1 MEVGKIATNIL
12 KRSVLR
18 QIKIRREEVVNG
30 AGIGKDCAVFA
41 FPDSTVTVSCVQEA
55 ALAAPVTASHVSNA
69 AEETVLPGSEDTG
82 KLHMTGQPYL
92 EGQPCFTDQP
102 FSGKRLCHGEFRTLS
117 RLIQKCANNL
127 AAQGAEPIAVLVTLL
142 LPEGLEE
149 PDLKGI
155 MAEAEKVCGHL
166 HMQIA
171 GGQTR
176 VTAAVTVPYG
186 VVTGIG
192 NIPEKVYNSLKT
204 PAPGQ
209 DVVISKW
216 IGLEGTAYLAKQ
228 YREKL
233 LERYPSWLVEEA
245 ASFDR
250 FLSVIPEAATA
261 VKSGVCAMHDVS
273 EGGIFGALWEL
284 AEGAGVGLT
293 IDLKK
298 LPLRQET
305 VEVCEC
311 CNVNPYELLSGGC
324 LLMTSED
331 GAMLVSALKAAGIP
345 AVVVG
350 KVTDSND
357 RILINEDE
365 IRYMDRPQRDGIYSV
380 N

>member
-1 MEVGKIATNIL
+1 MEVGKISTNIL

-18 QIKIRREEVVNG
+18 QIKIRREEMVNG

-41 FPDSTVTVSCVQEA
+41 FPDGTLTVSCVQEA
-55 ALAAPVTASHVSNA
+55 ALAVPATASDVSNA
-69 AEETVLPGSEDTG
+69 VEETVLPGPDGAG
-82 KLHMTGQPYL
+82 KPY
-92 EGQPCFTDQP
+92 P
-102 FSGKRLCHGEFRTLS
+102 GELRVMS
-117 RLIQKCANNL
+117 RLVQKCANNL
-127 AAQGAEPIAVLVTLL
+127 AVQGAEPTAVLVTLL

-176 VTAAVTVPYG
+176 VTASVTVPYG

-192 NIPEKVYNSLKT
+192 NIPEKVYNSLKA

-245 ASFDR
+245 AGFDR

-357 RILINEDE
+357 RILVNEDE
-365 IRYMDRPQRDGIYSV
+365 IRYMDRPQRDEIYSV
-380 N
+380 G

>member
-1 MEVGKIATNIL
+1 MKVGKISTNIL

-18 QIKIRREEVVNG
+18 QIHMRREEVVNG
-30 AGIGKDCAVFA
+30 AGMGEDCAVFA
-41 FPDSTVTVSCVQEA
+41 FPGDTLTVSCVQEA
-55 ALAAPVTASHVSNA
+55 ALAVPAMASDGSNA
-69 AEETVLPGSEDTG
+69 AERTVLTG
-82 KLHMTGQPYL
+82 TEGTDGAGKPYPA
-92 EGQPCFTDQP
+92 EQ
-102 FSGKRLCHGEFRTLS
+102 RTMS

-127 AAQGAEPIAVLVTLL
+127 AAQGAEPTAVLITLL
-142 LPEGLEE
+142 LPEDLEE
-149 PDLKGI
+149 SGLKEL
-155 MAEAEKVCGHL
+155 MAEAEKACCQL

-186 VVTGIG
+186 VITGIG
-192 NIPEKVYNSLKT
+192 CIPEKGYKSLKA

-216 IGLEGTAYLAKQ
+216 IGLEGTACLARQ
-228 YREKL
+228 HRERL

-245 ASFDR
+245 AGFDR

-273 EGGIFGALWEL
+273 EGGIFGALWEF

-305 VEVCEC
+305 VEVCEY

-331 GAMLVSALKAAGIP
+331 GATLVSALEAEGIP
-345 AVVVG
+345 AVAVG

-357 RILINEDE
+357 RILINEE
-365 IRYMDRPQRDGIYSV
+365 EVRYMDRPQRDGIYGI
-380 N
+380 